1 MRFHCI
7 QKALKN
13 KPTVWYVYSQSE
25 PKDVF
30 VMSPALTAYGALA
43 AAIVLEVIGTTLLQK
58 SAQFTKLLPTAGMVM
73 FYVAS
78 FYLLSQALKG
88 MPLGIAYAM
97 WGGLGIVLTALIS
110 VFYLKQSLDL
120 AALAGIALIVTGVI
134 VMNTLSSTVSH

>member
-1 MRFHCI
+1 M
-7 QKALKN
+7 N
-13 KPTVWYVYSQSE
+13 PT
-25 PKDVF
+25 
-30 VMSPALTAYGALA
+30 LTAYGALA

>member
-1 MRFHCI
+1 
-7 QKALKN
+7 
-13 KPTVWYVYSQSE
+13 
-25 PKDVF
+25 
-30 VMSPALTAYGALA
+30 MSPALTAYGALA

-58 SAQFTKLLPTAGMVM
+58 SEQFTKLLPTAGMVM

-120 AALAGIALIVTGVI
+120 PALAGIGLIVAGVI
-134 VMNTLSSTVSH
+134 VMNTLSNTVSH

>member
-1 MRFHCI
+1 
-7 QKALKN
+7 
-13 KPTVWYVYSQSE
+13 
-25 PKDVF
+25 
-30 VMSPALTAYGALA
+30 MSPALTAYGALA

-58 SAQFTKLLPTAGMVM
+58 SEQFTKLLPTTGMVM

-110 VFYLKQSLDL
+110 VFVFKQSLDY
-120 AALAGIALIVTGVI
+120 AALAGIGLIVSGVI
-134 VMNTLSSTVSH
+134 VMNTLSSSVSH